1 MQQNKVFIKEIFE
14 SIQGEGPYMGENQL
28 FIRFSNC
35 NLNCKY
41 CDTDFKS
48 DLKEYTKDDLI
59 KEINKYKHIHSISLT
74 GGEPLINA
82 NFLKQVL
89 PDIKQKIYLE
99 TNGTLSN
106 ELKKII
112 DYIDIIAMDIKIPSA
127 TGNTD
132 LFDEHEEFIK
142 TAIKK
147 ELFIKVVFNEK
158 ITDEETDKI
167 LKLASKYNLPIIL
180 QPESNGNKIKNDI
193 KTINKVF
200 YKIRNQYKNE
210 RLIPQLHKFLDAK

>member
-1 MQQNKVFIKEIFE
+1 MSVLNPKNEQTEKIIHLMITDKCK
-14 SIQGEGPYMGENQL
+14 
-28 FIRFSNC
+28 R
-35 NLNCKY
+35 NCKY
-41 CDTDFKS
+41 CCNKQYDVHKIPVVTHEELQKA
-48 DLKEYTKDDLI
+48 EYVF
-59 KEINKYKHIHSISLT
+59 LT

-193 KTINKVF
+193 KIINKVF
-200 YKIRNQYKNE
+200 YKFRNQYKNV
-210 RLIPQLHKFLDAK
+210 RLIPQVHKFLDAK